1 MRRRPII
8 AIDGPVG
15 AGKSTLARRLAR
27 RLGFTCVDS
36 GAMYRAVALR
46 ALRRGVD
53 LGDAQALAGVA
64 AEAHIAVR
72 WDGERSVIE
81 LDGEDVTAA
90 IRSAEVSR
98 ASSVVSTLPAVRARL
113 VAMQKAM
120 GSDGGLVMEGRDIG
134 TVVFPDAELK
144 FYVEASL
151 EERGR
156 RRFTEGGEGGGRT
169 SLAETI
175 ADVAS
180 RDARDAARA
189 HSPLLPA
196 ADAIRVDTTGLAPEA
211 VVQAMLAEVRRRTG
225 VACNT

>member
-15 AGKSTLARRLAR
+15 AGKSTLARLLAQ

-36 GAMYRAVALR
+36 GAMYRAVALK
-46 ALRRGVD
+46 ALRHGVD
-53 LGDAQALAGVA
+53 LGDARAVEATA
-64 AEAHIAVR
+64 AASVIRVG

-90 IRSAEVSR
+90 IRSVEVSHT
-98 ASSVVSTLPAVRARL
+98 SSVVSVIPGVRSRL
-113 VAMQKAM
+113 VAMQRAM
-120 GSDGGLVMEGRDIG
+120 AREGGLVMEGRDIG
-134 TVVFPDAELK
+134 TVVFPDADVK

-151 EERGR
+151 AERAR
-156 RRFTEGGEGGGRT
+156 RRHAEGGTGGGRA

-175 ADVAS
+175 AEVAS

-189 HSPLLPA
+189 HSPLQA
-196 ADAIRVDTTGLAPEA
+196 ATDAISIDTTGLAPEA
-211 VVQAMLAEVRRRTG
+211 AVRTMLAEVCRRTG
-225 VACNT
+225 GPCNT